1 MESNIANNVA
11 RAVRSVIAK
20 YFKQKASN
28 LLFRKGAFN
37 SDKLMEVESTSTS
50 G

>member
-28 LLFRKGAFN
+28 LLFPVGAFN
-37 SDKLMEVESTSTS
+37 SDKLMEVEPTSTF